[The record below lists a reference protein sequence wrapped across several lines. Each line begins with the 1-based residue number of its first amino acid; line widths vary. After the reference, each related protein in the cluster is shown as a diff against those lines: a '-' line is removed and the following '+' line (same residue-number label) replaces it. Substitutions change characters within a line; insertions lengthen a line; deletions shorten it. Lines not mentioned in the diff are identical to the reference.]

1 MLAHNSFKGIKP
13 HRKVF
18 QLEHSSHLFQSLL
31 ISPLLYFF
39 LLTFPRIRVKMSDKA
54 SSRFPM
60 SATAQASR
68 SASLNRRRRVRQK
81 VHAPAYAT
89 FSGASSNSMLDL
101 CEILDISEVGVAV
114 QCPSPMEIDQQVDLC
129 LDLAE
134 ARGQISA
141 AARVVWSDSAGR
153 VGFGLLPLPGSAL
166 HQLREW
172 LFLNAMAGA
181 ANAASDPTPRSSA
194 PRPTLIRPNYTD
206 TLNAVSAVQREA
218 ESLGSDVEAVLS
230 LVASRSQSLLRA
242 SGAAI
247 ALAGKDVETITTMT
261 CRASSGPGAPP
272 VGAALQVGSGFS
284 GECVRTGTILRC
296 DDSEIDERVDRQS
309 CRALGIRSM
318 LAAPLRSDEKAI
330 GLLEIFSAEPNSFD
344 DHDGAILQRFAETIV
359 AAVNRAV
366 KPPDPAPP
374 SPTRIPFIGS
384 PGSILFAQAP
394 PERNPESPEG
404 SSKDKDKDTDTDEDA
419 RNLSSGEGKLG
430 GIRLSRAHLY
440 LLICALA
447 TIALALGFILAPW
460 IQPRIQKAIHERFQ
474 GRARNGEQT
483 VLASSRP
490 PAEAPVSVPPAVS
503 ASSANVDQLRE
514 MAARGD
520 AGAENALGLLY
531 AQGDE
536 KQAIKPDDSEAA
548 AWFTKA
554 AEHGN
559 LSAQYKLGLLYWG
572 GHHGL
577 PKDANKAYFW
587 TVLARAGGQESS
599 KDLAKILAN
608 GMTRAQT
615 AAIEQQAEIWY
626 QQHESNAKPSPAR

>member
-1 MLAHNSFKGIKP
+1 
-13 HRKVF
+13 
-18 QLEHSSHLFQSLL
+18 
-31 ISPLLYFF
+31 
-39 LLTFPRIRVKMSDKA
+39 
-54 SSRFPM
+54 M

-68 SASLNRRRRVRQK
+68 PASLNRRRRVRQK

-89 FSGASSNSMLDL
+89 FSGASSNGMLDL
-101 CEILDISEVGVAV
+101 CEILDISEVGVAI
-114 QCPSPMEIDQQVDLC
+114 QCASPMQIGQEVDLS

-141 AARVVWSDSAGR
+141 PARVVWSDSAGR
-153 VGFGLLPLPGSAL
+153 VGFGLAPLPGSAL

-181 ANAASDPTPRSSA
+181 ANAASDPTPRTTA
-194 PRPTLIRPNYTD
+194 PRPSLIRPNYTD
-206 TLNAVSAVQREA
+206 TLTAVSAVQREA

-247 ALAGKDVETITTMT
+247 ALAGKDVETIAIMT
-261 CRASSGPGAPP
+261 CRASAGPCAPP

-296 DDSEIDERVDRQS
+296 DDAEADDRVDRRS
-309 CRALGIRSM
+309 CRDLGIRSM
-318 LAAPLRSDEKAI
+318 LAAPLRSDEKVI
-330 GLLEIFSAEPNSFD
+330 GLLEIFSAQPNSFD
-344 DHDGAILQRFAETIV
+344 DNDSTILQRFAETIV
-359 AAVNRAV
+359 AAVNRAA
-366 KPPDPAPP
+366 KPSDPAPP
-374 SPTRIPFIGS
+374 PPTRIPFIGS

-394 PERNPESPEG
+394 PERNEDSNEESSEAG
-404 SSKDKDKDTDTDEDA
+404 SKDAKK
-419 RNLSSGEGKLG
+419 LSTGDDRVG
-430 GIRLSRAHLY
+430 GIRLPRAHLY
-440 LLICALA
+440 LLICAFA
-447 TIALALGFILAPW
+447 TVALALGFILAPW
-460 IQPRIQKAIHERFQ
+460 IQPWIQRVHERLQ
-474 GRARNGEQT
+474 ARGRNGEQT

-490 PAEAPVSVPPAVS
+490 PAEAPTSVPALSV
-503 ASSANVDQLRE
+503 SSANVDQLRE
-514 MAARGD
+514 LAARSD
-520 AGAENALGLLY
+520 SAAENALGLLY

-536 KQAIKPDDSEAA
+536 KQAIKPDDGEAA

-559 LSAQYKLGLLYWG
+559 VSAQYKLGLLYWG

-599 KDLAKILAN
+599 KDLAKVLAN
-608 GMTRAQT
+608 GMTRAQA

-626 QQHESNAKPSPAR
+626 QQHETHAKPSPAR